1 MPVSWSVMRATWESH
16 DPVDVNVLPSINE
29 VSLLFL
35 HAHGAPKLN
44 VFQCPTEF
52 TVKCSIP

>member
-35 HAHGAPKLN
+35 HAHGGAKTQLLP
-44 VFQCPTEF
+44 V
-52 TVKCSIP
+52 SHRIYR